1 MKPGWPLVGGAALLL
16 SGWFGAPWLGRRLA
30 YFDVRQVEVVG
41 ARYVPVKAVMGS
53 LKLPK
58 SASVF
63 DPLGPVAS
71 RVQKVPG
78 ITEAEVTRR
87 LPGTLVVKVS
97 ESVPV
102 ALAQTANGL
111 RMLDGAGKVLP
122 FDPSRAAPDLP
133 IVTAADASVAG
144 LLGRL
149 REMDP
154 AFYGDVQAAWRV
166 KEDVV
171 LRLKSYNVWLRASAG
186 EDEIRAIKLVEADL
200 KRRGRPFAALDGRF
214 ADQVVVRWSEA

>member
-1 MKPGWPLVGGAALLL
+1 MKPGWPLIGGAALLL

-102 ALAQTANGL
+102 ALAQTVNGL
-111 RMLDGAGKVLP
+111 RMLDGTGRVLP

-166 KEDVV
+166 KDDVV

-186 EDEIRAIKLVEADL
+186 EGEIRAIKLVEADL

>member
-1 MKPGWPLVGGAALLL
+1 VKPGWPLLGGAALLL

-41 ARYVPVKAVMGS
+41 ARYVPVKSVMES

-63 DPLGPVAS
+63 DPLGPVAA

-87 LPGTLVVKVS
+87 LPGTLVVKVV
-97 ESVPV
+97 ESAPV
-102 ALAQTANGL
+102 ALVQTAKGL
-111 RMLDGAGKVLP
+111 RMIDGTGRVLP

-133 IVTAADASVAG
+133 IATAPDSAVAG
-144 LLGRL
+144 LLDRL
-149 REMDP
+149 RELDP
-154 AFYGDVQAAWRV
+154 EFFGEVQAAWRV
-166 KEDVV
+166 KDDVV
-171 LRLKSYNVWLRASAG
+171 LRLPAYTVWLRASAG
-186 EDEIRAIKLVEADL
+186 EDEILAIKMVEADL

>member
-1 MKPGWPLVGGAALLL
+1 MKPGWPLLGGAALLL

-41 ARYVPVKAVMGS
+41 ARYVPVKAVMES

-71 RVQKVPG
+71 RVQKLPG

-87 LPGTLVVKVS
+87 LPGTLVVKVT
-97 ESVPV
+97 ESAPV
-102 ALAQTANGL
+102 ALVQTPKGL
-111 RMLDGAGKVLP
+111 RMIDGAGHVLP

-133 IVTAADASVAG
+133 IATAADAAVAG

-154 AFYGDVQAAWRV
+154 DFFAKIQAAWRV
-166 KEDVV
+166 KDDVV
-171 LRLKSYNVWLRASAG
+171 LRLPAYTVWLRASAG
-186 EDEIRAIKLVEADL
+186 EDEILAIKMVEADL

>member
-1 MKPGWPLVGGAALLL
+1 VKPGWPIVGGAALLL
-16 SGWFGAPWLGRRLA
+16 SGWFGAPALGRRLA

-41 ARYVPVKAVMGS
+41 ARYVPVKAVMAS
-53 LKLPK
+53 LQLPK

-78 ITEAEVTRR
+78 ITDAEVTRR
-87 LPGTLVVKVS
+87 LPGTLVVKVT
-97 ESVPV
+97 ESAPV
-102 ALAQTANGL
+102 ALVQTAKGL
-111 RMLDGAGKVLP
+111 RMIDGRGRVLP
-122 FDPSRAAPDLP
+122 FDPARAAPDVPLAA
-133 IVTAADASVAG
+133 AADTAVAG

-154 AFYGDVQAAWRV
+154 EFFGKVQAAWRV
-166 KEDVV
+166 KDDVV
-171 LRLKSYNVWLRASAG
+171 LRLPSYNVWLRASAG
-186 EDEIRAIKLVEADL
+186 EDELLAIKLVEADL

>member
-1 MKPGWPLVGGAALLL
+1 MKPGWPLIGGAALLL

-63 DPLGPVAS
+63 DPLGPVAA

-87 LPGTLVVKVS
+87 LPGTLVVKVT
-97 ESVPV
+97 ESMPV

-154 AFYGDVQAAWRV
+154 GFYGDVQAAWRV
-166 KEDVV
+166 KDDVV
-171 LRLKSYNVWLRASAG
+171 LRLKTHNVWLRASAG

>member
-1 MKPGWPLVGGAALLL
+1 MKPGWPLLGGLALLL
-16 SGWFGAPWLGRRLA
+16 GGWFGAPWLGRQLA

-41 ARYVPVKAVMGS
+41 ARFVPVKAVMGA
-53 LKLPK
+53 LALPK

-63 DPLGPVAS
+63 DPLGPVAA
-71 RVQKVPG
+71 RVQKLPG
-78 ITEAEVTRR
+78 VTEAEITRR
-87 LPGTLVVKVS
+87 LPGTLVVKVT

-111 RMLDGAGKVLP
+111 RMVDGAGRVLP
-122 FDPSRAAPDLP
+122 FEPSRAAPDLP
-133 IVTAADASVAG
+133 IVTAADTAVAR

-149 REMDP
+149 RELDP
-154 AFYGDVQAAWRV
+154 GFYGEVQAAWRV

-171 LRLKSYNVWLRASAG
+171 LRLKAYNVWLRASAG
-186 EDEIRAIKLVEADL
+186 EQEIRAIKLVEADL

-214 ADQVVVRWSEA
+214 ADQVVVRWSAA

>member
-1 MKPGWPLVGGAALLL
+1 MKPGWPLIGGAALLL

-63 DPLGPVAS
+63 DPLGPVAA

-87 LPGTLVVKVS
+87 LPGTLVVKVT
-97 ESVPV
+97 ESMPV

-154 AFYGDVQAAWRV
+154 GFYGDVQAAWRV
-166 KEDVV
+166 KDDVV
-171 LRLKSYNVWLRASAG
+171 LRLKTHNVWLRASAG

-200 KRRGRPFAALDGRF
+200 RRRGRPFAALDGRF
-214 ADQVVVRWSEA
+214 ADQVVVRWSDA